1 MKGQCMKNDKKLPQ
15 KWINT
20 PFAFTRLS
28 KNLSLLQQ
36 AVLVKVS
43 EQLQPF
49 IKEFFGSDLARSRK
63 VPKALFSEAVKNS
76 GVTQIYISYAELGV
90 PENNFFAVKQAMKE
104 VLDVKVEGPKKNEDG
119 SMGMHMYNVFLSG
132 ETSIKNTGVVFGLN
146 PQVIDPDKHLYV
158 LDYAFNMVEGY
169 VSHPDNIALIGEVAR
184 MPMIYY
190 ILRDTSGNNWKERT
204 IKLTVSKIKKYLGM
218 LEFSG
223 AELVKEAYPKFSQF
237 KKNVLDNSIADI
249 NRLKQL
255 GQIDVCISY
264 EPIYNGKRKVG
275 NPVFIEFT
283 VYDTIEHMQQAEERK
298 RQAQQSAS
306 LFAEAE
312 EVKPKQGEKEWQQ
325 LLAMLDGETGE
336 WLGSEM
342 SDLLK
347 KVTLDDYDGK
357 TVRIIVTQEQVAAME
372 NLLGNNILK
381 SKFSQLLGH
390 CFKGDKRKKV
400 RLDYNKLNK

>member
-1 MKGQCMKNDKKLPQ
+1 MEEIKKLPQ

-49 IKEFFGSDLARSRK
+49 IKEFFGSDLAKSRK
-63 VPKALFSEAVKNS
+63 VPKSLFSEAVKNS

-190 ILRDTSGNNWKERT
+190 ILRDASGNNWKERS
-204 IKLTVSKIKKYLGM
+204 IQLTVSKIKKYLGM
-218 LEFSG
+218 MEFSG
-223 AELVKEAYPKFSQF
+223 AEIVKEAYPKFSQF

-275 NPVFIEFT
+275 NPAYIEFT
-283 VYDTIEHMQQAEERK
+283 IYDTIEQMQQALAK
-298 RQAQQSAS
+298 KQKAQEPAS

-312 EVKPKQGEKEWQQ
+312 EVKPGEKEWQQ
-325 LLAMLDGETGE
+325 LVAMLDGDVGE
-336 WLGSEM
+336 ELR
-342 SDLLK
+342 
-347 KVTLDDYDGK
+347 KVVFVSYDGK
-357 TVRIIVTQEQVAAME
+357 TILLRASREQ
-372 NLLGNNILK
+372 
-381 SKFSQLLGH
+381 
-390 CFKGDKRKKV
+390 CKKV
-400 RLDYNKLNK
+400 ESCLSDDVIAHVKKCSKQVFGKVIAWNYSLSDN

>member
-1 MKGQCMKNDKKLPQ
+1 MEETKKLPQ

-49 IKEFFGSDLARSRK
+49 IKEFFGSDLAKSRK
-63 VPKALFSEAVKNS
+63 VPKSLFSEAVKNS

-190 ILRDTSGNNWKERT
+190 ILRDASGNNWKERS
-204 IKLTVSKIKKYLGM
+204 IQLTVSKIKKYLGM
-218 LEFSG
+218 MEFSG
-223 AELVKEAYPKFSQF
+223 AEIVKEAYPKFSQF

-275 NPVFIEFT
+275 NPAYIEFT
-283 VYDTIEHMQQAEERK
+283 IYDTIEQMQQALARK
-298 RQAQQSAS
+298 QKAQEPAS

-312 EVKPKQGEKEWQQ
+312 EVKSGEKEWQQ
-325 LLAMLDGETGE
+325 LVAMLDGDIGE
-336 WLGSEM
+336 ELRKVAFVSYNGKTILLRASREQCKRVESCL
-342 SDLLK
+342 SDDVIAYVKKCSK
-347 KVTLDDYDGK
+347 KVFGK
-357 TVRIIVTQEQVAAME
+357 VIEWNYSVSD
-372 NLLGNNILK
+372 N
-381 SKFSQLLGH
+381 
-390 CFKGDKRKKV
+390 
-400 RLDYNKLNK
+400 

>member
-1 MKGQCMKNDKKLPQ
+1 MENEKKLPQ

-28 KNLSLLQQ
+28 RNLSLLQQ

-49 IKEFFGSDLARSRK
+49 IKEFFGSDLAKSKK

-158 LDYAFNMVEGY
+158 LDYAFNMTEGY

-190 ILRDTSGNNWKERT
+190 ILRDASGNNWKERS
-204 IKLTVSKIKKYLGM
+204 IRLTVSKIKKYLGM

-275 NPVFIEFT
+275 NPAFIEFT
-283 VYDTIEHMQQAEERK
+283 IYDTIEQMQQAILRGQRE
-298 RQAQQSAS
+298 QQPS
-306 LFAEAE
+306 LFADD
-312 EVKPKQGEKEWQQ
+312 EVKPGEKEWQQ
-325 LLAMLDGETGE
+325 FVATLDGEVGTE
-336 WLGSEM
+336 LR
-342 SDLLK
+342 
-347 KVTLDDYDGK
+347 KVTFASYDGK
-357 TVRIIVTQEQVAAME
+357 MILIKATNEQRQRIENCLTDAVVTR
-372 NLLGNNILK
+372 IRDYLK
-381 SKFSQLLGH
+381 RAFGKSVTWQYFIAK
-390 CFKGDKRKKV
+390 
-400 RLDYNKLNK
+400 

>member
-1 MKGQCMKNDKKLPQ
+1 MENEKKLPQ

-28 KNLSLLQQ
+28 RNLSLLQQ

-49 IKEFFGSDLARSRK
+49 IKEFFGSDLAKSKK

-104 VLDVKVEGPKKNEDG
+104 VLDVKVEGPRKNEDG

-158 LDYAFNMVEGY
+158 LDYAFNMTEGY

-190 ILRDTSGNNWKERT
+190 ILRDASGNNWKERS
-204 IKLTVSKIKKYLGM
+204 IRLTVSKIKKYLGM

-275 NPVFIEFT
+275 NPAFIEFT
-283 VYDTIEHMQQAEERK
+283 VYDTIEQMQQTLTK
-298 RQAQQSAS
+298 KQQAQQSVS
-306 LFAEAE
+306 LFDEAE
-312 EVKPKQGEKEWQQ
+312 EIKPGKKEWQQ
-325 LLAMLDGETGE
+325 LVTMLHGEIGE
-336 WLGSEM
+336 
-342 SDLLK
+342 DLQ
-347 KVTLDDYDGK
+347 KVEFVSYDGK
-357 TVRIIVTQEQVAAME
+357 VILIKASREQCQKIEKCLTDDVI
-372 NLLGNNILK
+372 NYIK
-381 SKFSQLLGH
+381 KCSKQVFGKVIGWKYSLS
-390 CFKGDKRKKV
+390 DK
-400 RLDYNKLNK
+400 

>member
-1 MKGQCMKNDKKLPQ
+1 MEEIKKLPQ

-49 IKEFFGSDLARSRK
+49 IKEFFGSDLAKSRK
-63 VPKALFSEAVKNS
+63 VPKSLFSEAVKNS

-119 SMGMHMYNVFLSG
+119 TWGMHMYNVFLSG

-158 LDYAFNMVEGY
+158 LDYAFNMTEGY

-190 ILRDTSGNNWKERT
+190 ILRDASGNNWKERS
-204 IKLTVSKIKKYLGM
+204 IHLTVSKIKKYLGM
-218 LEFSG
+218 MEFSG
-223 AELVKEAYPKFSQF
+223 AEIVKEAYPKFSQF

-275 NPVFIEFT
+275 NPAYIEFT
-283 VYDTIEHMQQAEERK
+283 IYDTIEQMQQALAK
-298 RQAQQSAS
+298 KQKAQEPAS

-312 EVKPKQGEKEWQQ
+312 EVKPGEKEWQQ
-325 LLAMLDGETGE
+325 LVAMLDGEIGE
-336 WLGSEM
+336 ELR
-342 SDLLK
+342 
-347 KVTLDDYDGK
+347 KVVFVSYDGK
-357 TVRIIVTQEQVAAME
+357 TVLLKASREQ
-372 NLLGNNILK
+372 
-381 SKFSQLLGH
+381 
-390 CFKGDKRKKV
+390 CKKV
-400 RLDYNKLNK
+400 ESCLSDDVIAHVKKCSKQVFGKVIAWNYSLSDN

>member
-1 MKGQCMKNDKKLPQ
+1 MEETKKLPQ

-49 IKEFFGSDLARSRK
+49 IKEFFGSDLAKSRK
-63 VPKALFSEAVKNS
+63 VPKSLFSEAVKNS

-190 ILRDTSGNNWKERT
+190 ILRDASGNNWKERS
-204 IKLTVSKIKKYLGM
+204 IQLTVSKIKKYLGM
-218 LEFSG
+218 MEFSG
-223 AELVKEAYPKFSQF
+223 AEIVKEAYPKFSQF

-275 NPVFIEFT
+275 NPAYIEFT
-283 VYDTIEHMQQAEERK
+283 IYDTIEQMQQALARK
-298 RQAQQSAS
+298 QKAQEPAS
-306 LFAEAE
+306 LFAAAE
-312 EVKPKQGEKEWQQ
+312 EVKPGEKEWRQ
-325 LLAMLDGETGE
+325 LVGMLDGDIGE
-336 WLGSEM
+336 ELR
-342 SDLLK
+342 
-347 KVTLDDYDGK
+347 KVAFVSYNGK
-357 TVRIIVTQEQVAAME
+357 TVLLRARREQCKRVESCLSDDVIAHV
-372 NLLGNNILK
+372 K
-381 SKFSQLLGH
+381 KCSKQVFG
-390 CFKGDKRKKV
+390 KV
-400 RLDYNKLNK
+400 IAWNYSLSDN

>member
-1 MKGQCMKNDKKLPQ
+1 MENEKQLPQ

-49 IKEFFGSDLARSRK
+49 IKEFFGSDLAKSRK

-119 SMGMHMYNVFLSG
+119 SWGMHMYNVFLSG

-158 LDYAFNMVEGY
+158 LDYAFNMTEGY

-190 ILRDTSGNNWKERT
+190 ILRDASGNNWKERK
-204 IKLTVSKIKKYLGM
+204 IRLTVSKIKKYLGM

-223 AELVKEAYPKFSQF
+223 TELVKEAYPKFSQF

-249 NRLKQL
+249 NRLKQM
-255 GQIDVCISY
+255 GQLDVCVSY

-275 NPVFIEFT
+275 NPAFIEFC
-283 VYDTIEHMQQAEERK
+283 VYDTLEQMRSDEIRKQQAG
-298 RQAQQSAS
+298 QPVLMFSDAQR
-306 LFAEAE
+306 
-312 EVKPKQGEKEWQQ
+312 VKPGEKEWQQ
-325 LLAMLDGETGE
+325 LVAMLDGE
-336 WLGSEM
+336 LGQELQKVEFVSYDEKKGI
-342 SDLLK
+342 LLK
-347 KVTLDDYDGK
+347 AS
-357 TVRIIVTQEQVAAME
+357 RAQA
-372 NLLGNNILK
+372 
-381 SKFSQLLGH
+381 
-390 CFKGDKRKKV
+390 KKV
-400 RLDYNKLNK
+400 ESCLTDDVIKQVKTCSVKVFGKVINWNYSLTDK

>member
-1 MKGQCMKNDKKLPQ
+1 MENEKYLPQ

-36 AVLVKVS
+36 SVLVKVS

-49 IKEFFGSDLARSRK
+49 IKEFFGSDLAKSRK

-119 SMGMHMYNVFLSG
+119 TWGMHMYNVFLSG

-146 PQVIDPDKHLYV
+146 PQVIDPEKHLYV
-158 LDYAFNMVEGY
+158 LDYAFNMTEGY

-184 MPMIYY
+184 MPMMYY
-190 ILRDTSGNNWKERT
+190 ILRDASGNNWKERK
-204 IKLTVSKIKKYLGM
+204 IRLTVSKIKKYLGM

-223 AELVKEAYPKFSQF
+223 TELVKEAYPKFSQF

-249 NRLKQL
+249 NRLKQM
-255 GQIDVCISY
+255 GQLDVCVSY
-264 EPIYNGKRKVG
+264 EPIYNGKRKIG
-275 NPVFIEFT
+275 NPAFIEFT
-283 VYDTIEHMQQAEERK
+283 IYDNIWQMQQAVQQ
-298 RQAQQSAS
+298 RQSEQQLT
-306 LFAEAE
+306 LFADAE
-312 EVKPKQGEKEWQQ
+312 ELKPKSGEKEWRQ
-325 LLAMLDGETGE
+325 LVSMLDGEIGE
-336 WLGSEM
+336 QLH
-342 SDLLK
+342 
-347 KVTLDDYDGK
+347 KVEFVSYDGK
-357 TVRIIVTQEQVAAME
+357 TILIKASRAQCEKVESCLTNDVIKHVKNCSAKVFGKIV
-372 NLLGNNILK
+372 NWNYSL
-381 SKFSQLLGH
+381 S
-390 CFKGDKRKKV
+390 DK
-400 RLDYNKLNK
+400 

>member
-1 MKGQCMKNDKKLPQ
+1 MEETKKLPQ

-49 IKEFFGSDLARSRK
+49 IKEFFGSDLAKSRK
-63 VPKALFSEAVKNS
+63 VPKSLFSEAVKNS
-76 GVTQIYISYAELGV
+76 GVTQMYISYAELGV

-158 LDYAFNMVEGY
+158 LDYAFNMIEGY

-190 ILRDTSGNNWKERT
+190 ILRDASGNNWKDRS
-204 IKLTVSKIKKYLGM
+204 IQLTVSKIKIYLGM
-218 LEFSG
+218 IEFSG
-223 AELVKEAYPKFSQF
+223 AEIVKEAYPKFSQF

-275 NPVFIEFT
+275 NPAYIEFSI
-283 VYDTIEHMQQAEERK
+283 YDTIEQMQQALVK
-298 RQAQQSAS
+298 KQKAQQPTS
-306 LFAEAE
+306 LFEE
-312 EVKPKQGEKEWQQ
+312 EVKPGENEWQQ
-325 LLAMLDGETGE
+325 LVAMLDGDIGE
-336 WLGSEM
+336 ELR
-342 SDLLK
+342 
-347 KVTLDDYDGK
+347 KVLFVSYDGK
-357 TVRIIVTQEQVAAME
+357 TVLLKASREQ
-372 NLLGNNILK
+372 
-381 SKFSQLLGH
+381 
-390 CFKGDKRKKV
+390 CKKV
-400 RLDYNKLNK
+400 ENCLSDDVISHVKKCSKQVFGKVIAWNYSLSDN

>member
-1 MKGQCMKNDKKLPQ
+1 MENEKKLPQ

-28 KNLSLLQQ
+28 RNLSLLQQ

-49 IKEFFGSDLARSRK
+49 IKEFFGSDLAKSKK

-104 VLDVKVEGPKKNEDG
+104 VLDVKVEGPKKNDDG

-146 PQVIDPDKHLYV
+146 PQVIDPDRHLYV
-158 LDYAFNMVEGY
+158 LDYAFNMTEGY

-190 ILRDTSGNNWKERT
+190 ILRDASGNNWKERS
-204 IKLTVSKIKKYLGM
+204 IRLTVSKIKKYLGM

-255 GQIDVCISY
+255 GQIDVCVSY

-275 NPVFIEFT
+275 NPAFIEFT
-283 VYDTIEHMQQAEERK
+283 IYDTIGQMQQAILQGQRE
-298 RQAQQSAS
+298 QQPS
-306 LFAEAE
+306 LFADD
-312 EVKPKQGEKEWQQ
+312 EVKPGEKEWQQ
-325 LLAMLDGETGE
+325 LVAMFDGEVGVE
-336 WLGSEM
+336 LR
-342 SDLLK
+342 
-347 KVTLDDYDGK
+347 KVAFASYDGK
-357 TVRIIVTQEQVAAME
+357 AIVIKATNEQRQRIENCMTDADVTR
-372 NLLGNNILK
+372 IRDYLK
-381 SKFSQLLGH
+381 RTFGKPVIWKYFIA
-390 CFKGDKRKKV
+390 K
-400 RLDYNKLNK
+400 

>member
-1 MKGQCMKNDKKLPQ
+1 MEETKKLPQ

-49 IKEFFGSDLARSRK
+49 IKEFFGSDLAKSRK
-63 VPKALFSEAVKNS
+63 VPKSLFSEAVKNS

-158 LDYAFNMVEGY
+158 LDYAFNMTEGY

-190 ILRDTSGNNWKERT
+190 ILRDASGNNWKERS
-204 IKLTVSKIKKYLGM
+204 IQLTVSKIKKYLGM
-218 LEFSG
+218 MEFSG
-223 AELVKEAYPKFSQF
+223 AEIVKEAYPKFSQF

-275 NPVFIEFT
+275 NPAYIEFT
-283 VYDTIEHMQQAEERK
+283 IYDTIEQMQQALAK
-298 RQAQQSAS
+298 KQKAQEHAS

-312 EVKPKQGEKEWQQ
+312 GLKPGEKEWQQ
-325 LLAMLDGETGE
+325 FVAMLDGDIGE
-336 WLGSEM
+336 ELIKMPFLSYDGNTI
-342 SDLLK
+342 LLK
-347 KVTLDDYDGK
+347 ASREQYKKFDSCLSDDIMAHIEKCSKQVFGK
-357 TVRIIVTQEQVAAME
+357 II
-372 NLLGNNILK
+372 K
-381 SKFSQLLGH
+381 WKFFLP
-390 CFKGDKRKKV
+390 
-400 RLDYNKLNK
+400 NK

>member
-1 MKGQCMKNDKKLPQ
+1 MEKEKKLPQ

-28 KNLSLLQQ
+28 RNLSLLQQ

-49 IKEFFGSDLARSRK
+49 IKEFFGSDLAKSKK

-104 VLDVKVEGPKKNEDG
+104 VLDVKVEGPRKNEDG

-158 LDYAFNMVEGY
+158 LDYAFNMTEGY

-190 ILRDTSGNNWKERT
+190 ILRDASGNNWKERS
-204 IKLTVSKIKKYLGM
+204 IRLTVSKIKKYLGM

-275 NPVFIEFT
+275 NPAFIEFT
-283 VYDTIEHMQQAEERK
+283 VYDTIEQMQQTLTK
-298 RQAQQSAS
+298 KQQAQQSVS
-306 LFAEAE
+306 LFDEAE
-312 EVKPKQGEKEWQQ
+312 EIKPGKKEWQQ
-325 LLAMLDGETGE
+325 LVTMLHGEIGE
-336 WLGSEM
+336 
-342 SDLLK
+342 DLQ
-347 KVTLDDYDGK
+347 KVEFVSYDGK
-357 TVRIIVTQEQVAAME
+357 VILIKASREQCQKIEKCLTDDVI
-372 NLLGNNILK
+372 NYIK
-381 SKFSQLLGH
+381 KCSKQVFGKVIGWKYSLS
-390 CFKGDKRKKV
+390 DK
-400 RLDYNKLNK
+400 

>member
-1 MKGQCMKNDKKLPQ
+1 MEETKKLPQ

-49 IKEFFGSDLARSRK
+49 IKEFFGSDLAKSRK
-63 VPKALFSEAVKNS
+63 VPKSLFSEAVKNS

-190 ILRDTSGNNWKERT
+190 ILRDASGNNWKERS
-204 IKLTVSKIKKYLGM
+204 IQLTVSKIKKYLGM
-218 LEFSG
+218 MEFSG
-223 AELVKEAYPKFSQF
+223 AEIVKEAYPKFSQF

-275 NPVFIEFT
+275 NPAYIEFT
-283 VYDTIEHMQQAEERK
+283 IYDTIEQMQQALTK
-298 RQAQQSAS
+298 KQKAQEPAS

-312 EVKPKQGEKEWQQ
+312 EVKPGEKEWQQ
-325 LLAMLDGETGE
+325 LVAMLDGDIGE
-336 WLGSEM
+336 ELRKMPFLSYDGNVI
-342 SDLLK
+342 LLK
-347 KVTLDDYDGK
+347 ASREQYKKFDSCLSDDIMAHIEKCSKQVFGKVIKWNFFLP
-357 TVRIIVTQEQVAAME
+357 
-372 NLLGNNILK
+372 
-381 SKFSQLLGH
+381 
-390 CFKGDKRKKV
+390 
-400 RLDYNKLNK
+400 NK

>member
-1 MKGQCMKNDKKLPQ
+1 MEETKKLPQ

-49 IKEFFGSDLARSRK
+49 IKEFFGSDLAKSRK
-63 VPKALFSEAVKNS
+63 VPKSLFSEAVKNS

-190 ILRDTSGNNWKERT
+190 ILRDASGNNWKERS
-204 IKLTVSKIKKYLGM
+204 IQLTVSKIKKYLGM
-218 LEFSG
+218 MEFSG
-223 AELVKEAYPKFSQF
+223 AEIVKEAYPKFSQF

-275 NPVFIEFT
+275 NPAYIEFT
-283 VYDTIEHMQQAEERK
+283 IYDTIEQMQQALARK
-298 RQAQQSAS
+298 QKAQEPAS

-312 EVKPKQGEKEWQQ
+312 EVKSGEKEWQQ
-325 LLAMLDGETGE
+325 LVAMLDGDIGE
-336 WLGSEM
+336 ELR
-342 SDLLK
+342 
-347 KVTLDDYDGK
+347 KVAFVSYNGK
-357 TVRIIVTQEQVAAME
+357 TVILRASREQCKRVESCLSDDVIAHV
-372 NLLGNNILK
+372 K
-381 SKFSQLLGH
+381 KCSKQVFG
-390 CFKGDKRKKV
+390 KV
-400 RLDYNKLNK
+400 IAWNYSLSDN

>member
-1 MKGQCMKNDKKLPQ
+1 MEETKKLPQ

-49 IKEFFGSDLARSRK
+49 IKEFFGSDLAKSRK
-63 VPKALFSEAVKNS
+63 VPKSLFSEAVKNS

-190 ILRDTSGNNWKERT
+190 ILRDASGNNWKERS
-204 IKLTVSKIKKYLGM
+204 IQLTVSKIKKYLGM
-218 LEFSG
+218 MEFSG
-223 AELVKEAYPKFSQF
+223 AEIVKEAYPKFSQF

-275 NPVFIEFT
+275 NPAYIEFSI
-283 VYDTIEHMQQAEERK
+283 YDTIGQMQQALAK
-298 RQAQQSAS
+298 KQKAQEPAS

-312 EVKPKQGEKEWQQ
+312 EVKPGEKEWQQ
-325 LLAMLDGETGE
+325 LVAMLDGDVGE
-336 WLGSEM
+336 ELR
-342 SDLLK
+342 
-347 KVTLDDYDGK
+347 KVVFVSYDGK
-357 TVRIIVTQEQVAAME
+357 TVLLKASREQ
-372 NLLGNNILK
+372 
-381 SKFSQLLGH
+381 
-390 CFKGDKRKKV
+390 CKKV
-400 RLDYNKLNK
+400 ESCLSDDVIAHVKKCSKQVFGKVIKWKYSLSDN

>member
-1 MKGQCMKNDKKLPQ
+1 MEETKKLPQ

-49 IKEFFGSDLARSRK
+49 IKEFFGSDLAKSRK
-63 VPKALFSEAVKNS
+63 VPKSLFPEAVKNS

-190 ILRDTSGNNWKERT
+190 ILRDASGNNWKERS
-204 IKLTVSKIKKYLGM
+204 IQLTVSKIKKYLGM
-218 LEFSG
+218 MEFSG
-223 AELVKEAYPKFSQF
+223 AEIVKEAYPKFSQF

-275 NPVFIEFT
+275 NPAYIEFT
-283 VYDTIEHMQQAEERK
+283 IYDTIEQMQQALARK
-298 RQAQQSAS
+298 QKAQEPAS

-312 EVKPKQGEKEWQQ
+312 EVNPGEKEWRQ
-325 LLAMLDGETGE
+325 LVAMLDGEIV
-336 WLGSEM
+336 SEM
-342 SDLLK
+342 RKMAFLSYDGNTILLK
-347 KVTLDDYDGK
+347 VSREQYKKFDSCLSDDIMAHIEKCSKQVFGKVIK
-357 TVRIIVTQEQVAAME
+357 W
-372 NLLGNNILK
+372 
-381 SKFSQLLGH
+381 KFFLP
-390 CFKGDKRKKV
+390 DK
-400 RLDYNKLNK
+400 

>member
-1 MKGQCMKNDKKLPQ
+1 MEETKKLPQ

-49 IKEFFGSDLARSRK
+49 IKEFFGSDLAKSRK
-63 VPKALFSEAVKNS
+63 APKSLFSEAVKNS

-190 ILRDTSGNNWKERT
+190 ILRDASGNNWKARS
-204 IKLTVSKIKKYLGM
+204 IQLTVSKIKKYLGM
-218 LEFSG
+218 MQFSG
-223 AELVKEAYPKFSQF
+223 AEIVKEAYPKFSQF

-275 NPVFIEFT
+275 NPAYIEFT
-283 VYDTIEHMQQAEERK
+283 IYDTIEQMQQALARK
-298 RQAQQSAS
+298 QKAQEPAS
-306 LFAEAE
+306 LFAAAE
-312 EVKPKQGEKEWQQ
+312 EVKPGEKEWRQ
-325 LLAMLDGETGE
+325 LVEILDGDIGAE
-336 WLGSEM
+336 LR
-342 SDLLK
+342 
-347 KVTLDDYDGK
+347 KVVFVSYDGK
-357 TVRIIVTQEQVAAME
+357 TVLLKASREQ
-372 NLLGNNILK
+372 
-381 SKFSQLLGH
+381 
-390 CFKGDKRKKV
+390 CKKV
-400 RLDYNKLNK
+400 ESCLSDDVIAHVKKCSKQVFGKVIKWNYSLLDN

>member
-1 MKGQCMKNDKKLPQ
+1 MEETKKLPQ

-49 IKEFFGSDLARSRK
+49 IKEFFGSDLAKSRK
-63 VPKALFSEAVKNS
+63 VPKSLFSEAVKNS

-190 ILRDTSGNNWKERT
+190 ILRDASGNNWKERS
-204 IKLTVSKIKKYLGM
+204 IQLTVSKIKKYLGM
-218 LEFSG
+218 MEFSG
-223 AELVKEAYPKFSQF
+223 AEIVKEAYPKFSQF

-275 NPVFIEFT
+275 NPAYIEFT
-283 VYDTIEHMQQAEERK
+283 IYDTIEQMQQAIAK
-298 RQAQQSAS
+298 KQQTKQSAS
-306 LFAEAE
+306 LFDD
-312 EVKPKQGEKEWQQ
+312 EVKSGGKEWQQ
-325 LLAMLDGETGE
+325 LVAMLDGDIGE
-336 WLGSEM
+336 ELR
-342 SDLLK
+342 
-347 KVTLDDYDGK
+347 KVVFVSYDGK
-357 TVRIIVTQEQVAAME
+357 TVLLKASREQCRKVESCLSDDVIAHV
-372 NLLGNNILK
+372 K
-381 SKFSQLLGH
+381 KCSKQVFG
-390 CFKGDKRKKV
+390 KV
-400 RLDYNKLNK
+400 IKWNYSLSDN

>member
-1 MKGQCMKNDKKLPQ
+1 MEETKKLPQ

-49 IKEFFGSDLARSRK
+49 IKEFFGSDLAKSRK
-63 VPKALFSEAVKNS
+63 VPKSLFSEAVKNS

-190 ILRDTSGNNWKERT
+190 ILRDASGNNWKERS
-204 IKLTVSKIKKYLGM
+204 IQLTVSKIKKYLGM
-218 LEFSG
+218 MEFSG
-223 AELVKEAYPKFSQF
+223 AEIVKEAYPKFSQF

-275 NPVFIEFT
+275 NPAYIEFT
-283 VYDTIEHMQQAEERK
+283 IYDTIEQMQQALARK
-298 RQAQQSAS
+298 QKAQEPAS
-306 LFAEAE
+306 LFAAAE
-312 EVKPKQGEKEWQQ
+312 EVKPGEKEWRQ
-325 LLAMLDGETGE
+325 LVGMLDGDIGE
-336 WLGSEM
+336 ELR
-342 SDLLK
+342 
-347 KVTLDDYDGK
+347 KVAFVSYNGK
-357 TVRIIVTQEQVAAME
+357 TVLLRASREQ
-372 NLLGNNILK
+372 
-381 SKFSQLLGH
+381 
-390 CFKGDKRKKV
+390 CKKV
-400 RLDYNKLNK
+400 ESCLSDDVIAYVKKCSKQVFGKVIAWNYSLSDN

>member
-1 MKGQCMKNDKKLPQ
+1 MEEIKKLPQ

-49 IKEFFGSDLARSRK
+49 IKEFFGSDLAKSRK
-63 VPKALFSEAVKNS
+63 VPKSLFSEAVKNS

-104 VLDVKVEGPKKNEDG
+104 VLDVKVEGPKKNEDC

-190 ILRDTSGNNWKERT
+190 ILRDASGNNWKERS
-204 IKLTVSKIKKYLGM
+204 IHLTVSKIKKYLGM
-218 LEFSG
+218 MEFSG
-223 AELVKEAYPKFSQF
+223 AEIVKEAYPKFSQF

-275 NPVFIEFT
+275 NPAYIEFT
-283 VYDTIEHMQQAEERK
+283 IYDTIEQMQQALAK
-298 RQAQQSAS
+298 KQKAQEPAP

-312 EVKPKQGEKEWQQ
+312 EVKPGEKEWQQ
-325 LLAMLDGETGE
+325 LVAMLDGEIGE
-336 WLGSEM
+336 ELR
-342 SDLLK
+342 
-347 KVTLDDYDGK
+347 KVVFVSYDGK
-357 TVRIIVTQEQVAAME
+357 TVLLKASREQ
-372 NLLGNNILK
+372 
-381 SKFSQLLGH
+381 
-390 CFKGDKRKKV
+390 CKKV
-400 RLDYNKLNK
+400 ESCLSDDVIAHVKKCSKQVFGKVIKWNYSVSYN

>member
-1 MKGQCMKNDKKLPQ
+1 MEETKKLPQ

-49 IKEFFGSDLARSRK
+49 IKEFFGSDLAKSRK
-63 VPKALFSEAVKNS
+63 VPKSLFSEAVKNS

-190 ILRDTSGNNWKERT
+190 ILRDASGNNWKERS
-204 IKLTVSKIKKYLGM
+204 IQLTVSKIKKYLGM
-218 LEFSG
+218 MELSG
-223 AELVKEAYPKFSQF
+223 AEIVKEAYPKFSQF

-275 NPVFIEFT
+275 NPAYIEFSI
-283 VYDTIEHMQQAEERK
+283 YDTIEQMQQALARK
-298 RQAQQSAS
+298 QKAQEPAS
-306 LFAEAE
+306 LFAAAE
-312 EVKPKQGEKEWQQ
+312 EVRPGEKEWRQ
-325 LLAMLDGETGE
+325 LVGMLDGDIGE
-336 WLGSEM
+336 ELRNVAFVS
-342 SDLLK
+342 
-347 KVTLDDYDGK
+347 YNGK
-357 TVRIIVTQEQVAAME
+357 TVLLRASREQCKRVESCLSDDVIAHV
-372 NLLGNNILK
+372 K
-381 SKFSQLLGH
+381 KCSKQVFG
-390 CFKGDKRKKV
+390 KV
-400 RLDYNKLNK
+400 IAWNYSLSDN

>member
-1 MKGQCMKNDKKLPQ
+1 MEETKKLPQ

-49 IKEFFGSDLARSRK
+49 IKEFFGSDLAKSRK
-63 VPKALFSEAVKNS
+63 VPKSLFSEAVKNS

-190 ILRDTSGNNWKERT
+190 ILRDASGNNWKERS
-204 IKLTVSKIKKYLGM
+204 IQLTVSKIKKYLGM
-218 LEFSG
+218 MEFSG
-223 AELVKEAYPKFSQF
+223 AEIVKEAYPKFSQF

-275 NPVFIEFT
+275 NPAYIEFT
-283 VYDTIEHMQQAEERK
+283 IYDTIEQMQQALARK
-298 RQAQQSAS
+298 QKAQEPAS
-306 LFAEAE
+306 LFAAAE
-312 EVKPKQGEKEWQQ
+312 EVKPGEKEWRQ
-325 LLAMLDGETGE
+325 LVEMLDGDIGAE
-336 WLGSEM
+336 LR
-342 SDLLK
+342 
-347 KVTLDDYDGK
+347 KVVFVSYDGK
-357 TVRIIVTQEQVAAME
+357 TVLLKASREQ
-372 NLLGNNILK
+372 
-381 SKFSQLLGH
+381 
-390 CFKGDKRKKV
+390 CKKV
-400 RLDYNKLNK
+400 ESCLSDDIIAHVKKCSKQVFGKVIAWNYSLSDN

>member
-190 ILRDTSGNNWKERT
+190 ILRDASGNNWKERT
-204 IKLTVSKIKKYLGM
+204 IRLTVSKIKKYLGM

-237 KKNVLDNSIADI
+237 KKNVLDNSVADI

-255 GQIDVCISY
+255 GQIDVYVSY

-275 NPVFIEFT
+275 NPAFIEFT
-283 VYDTIEHMQQAEERK
+283 VYDTIEQMQQAKERK
-298 RQAQQSAS
+298 KHAQPTS
-306 LFAEAE
+306 LFTEAE
-312 EVKPKQGEKEWQQ
+312 EVKPGEKEWQMFV
-325 LLAMLDGETGE
+325 ATLDGDVGKE
-336 WLGSEM
+336 LR
-342 SDLLK
+342 
-347 KVTLDDYDGK
+347 KVAFISYDGK
-357 TVRIIVTQEQVAAME
+357 TVLIKASREQCQKIEKCLTDDV
-372 NLLGNNILK
+372 I
-381 SKFSQLLGH
+381 KFIKNHAKKIFGKVIGWNYSLS
-390 CFKGDKRKKV
+390 DK
-400 RLDYNKLNK
+400 

>member
-1 MKGQCMKNDKKLPQ
+1 MENEKKLPQ

-28 KNLSLLQQ
+28 RNLSLLQQ

-49 IKEFFGSDLARSRK
+49 IKEFFGSDLAKSKK

-104 VLDVKVEGPKKNEDG
+104 VLDVKVEGPRKNEDG

-158 LDYAFNMVEGY
+158 LDYAFNMTEGY

-190 ILRDTSGNNWKERT
+190 ILRDASGNNWKERS
-204 IKLTVSKIKKYLGM
+204 IRLTVSKIKKYLGM

-275 NPVFIEFT
+275 NPAFIEFT
-283 VYDTIEHMQQAEERK
+283 VYDTIEQMQQTLTK
-298 RQAQQSAS
+298 KQQAQQSVS
-306 LFAEAE
+306 LFDEAE
-312 EVKPKQGEKEWQQ
+312 VIKPGEKEWQQ
-325 LLAMLDGETGE
+325 LVTMLHGEIGE
-336 WLGSEM
+336 ELQ
-342 SDLLK
+342 
-347 KVTLDDYDGK
+347 KVEFVSYDGK
-357 TVRIIVTQEQVAAME
+357 TVLIKASRAQCQKIEKCLTDEVINYIKKCSKQVFGKVIGWKYS
-372 NLLGNNILK
+372 L
-381 SKFSQLLGH
+381 S
-390 CFKGDKRKKV
+390 DK
-400 RLDYNKLNK
+400 

>member
-1 MKGQCMKNDKKLPQ
+1 MEETKKLPQ

-49 IKEFFGSDLARSRK
+49 IKEFFGSDLAKSRK

-104 VLDVKVEGPKKNEDG
+104 VLDVKVEGPKRNEDG
-119 SMGMHMYNVFLSG
+119 SWGMHMYNVFLSG

-158 LDYAFNMVEGY
+158 LDYAFNMTEGY

-190 ILRDTSGNNWKERT
+190 ILRDASGNNWKDRK
-204 IKLTVSKIKKYLGM
+204 IRITVSKIKKYLGM

-223 AELVKEAYPKFSQF
+223 TELVKEAYPKFSQF

-275 NPVFIEFT
+275 NPAYIEFT
-283 VYDTIEHMQQAEERK
+283 IYDTIGEMQQAILQ
-298 RQAQQSAS
+298 RQQKQQLN
-306 LFAEAE
+306 LFADTQGFKA
-312 EVKPKQGEKEWQQ
+312 GEKEWQQ
-325 LLAMLDGETGE
+325 LVAMLDGEIGE
-336 WLGSEM
+336 ELRKVEFVSYDGNTV
-342 SDLLK
+342 LLK
-347 KVTLDDYDGK
+347 AS
-357 TVRIIVTQEQVAAME
+357 REQ
-372 NLLGNNILK
+372 
-381 SKFSQLLGH
+381 
-390 CFKGDKRKKV
+390 CKKV
-400 RLDYNKLNK
+400 ESCLSDDVIAHVKKCSKHVFCKVIAWNYSLSDN

>member
-1 MKGQCMKNDKKLPQ
+1 MENEKQLPQ

-63 VPKALFSEAVKNS
+63 VPKALFSEAVKKS

-119 SMGMHMYNVFLSG
+119 TWGMHMYNVFLSG

-158 LDYAFNMVEGY
+158 LDYAFNMTEGY

-190 ILRDTSGNNWKERT
+190 ILRDASGNNWKERS
-204 IKLTVSKIKKYLGM
+204 IQLTVSKIKKYLGM
-218 LEFSG
+218 MEFSG
-223 AELVKEAYPKFSQF
+223 AEIVKEAYPKFSQF

-275 NPVFIEFT
+275 NPAYIEFT
-283 VYDTIEHMQQAEERK
+283 IYDTIEQMQQVLAK
-298 RQAQQSAS
+298 KQKAQEPAS
-306 LFAEAE
+306 LFDE
-312 EVKPKQGEKEWQQ
+312 EVKPGEKEWQQ
-325 LLAMLDGETGE
+325 LVAMLDGDIGE
-336 WLGSEM
+336 ELR
-342 SDLLK
+342 
-347 KVTLDDYDGK
+347 KVAFVSYDGK
-357 TVRIIVTQEQVAAME
+357 TV
-372 NLLGNNILK
+372 LLK
-381 SKFSQLLGH
+381 ASRKQ
-390 CFKGDKRKKV
+390 CKKV
-400 RLDYNKLNK
+400 EGCLSDDVIAHVKKCSKQVFGKVIAWNYSLSDN

>member
-1 MKGQCMKNDKKLPQ
+1 MEETKKLPQ

-49 IKEFFGSDLARSRK
+49 IKEFFGSDLSKSRK
-63 VPKALFSEAVKNS
+63 VPKSLFSEAVKNS

-104 VLDVKVEGPKKNEDG
+104 VLDVKVEGPKKNDDG

-158 LDYAFNMVEGY
+158 LDYAFNMIEGY

-190 ILRDTSGNNWKERT
+190 ILRDASGNNWKERS
-204 IKLTVSKIKKYLGM
+204 IRLTVSKIKKYLGM
-218 LEFSG
+218 MEFIG
-223 AELVKEAYPKFSQF
+223 AEIVKEAYPKFSQF

-275 NPVFIEFT
+275 NPAYIEFT
-283 VYDTIEHMQQAEERK
+283 IYDTIEQMQQAIAKKQEIQRLT
-298 RQAQQSAS
+298 S
-306 LFAEAE
+306 LFVD
-312 EVKPKQGEKEWQQ
+312 EVKPGEKEWQQ
-325 LLAMLDGETGE
+325 LVAMLDGDIGE
-336 WLGSEM
+336 ELR
-342 SDLLK
+342 
-347 KVTLDDYDGK
+347 KVVFVSYDGK
-357 TVRIIVTQEQVAAME
+357 TV
-372 NLLGNNILK
+372 LLK
-381 SKFSQLLGH
+381 SSREQ
-390 CFKGDKRKKV
+390 CKKV
-400 RLDYNKLNK
+400 ESCLSDDVIAHVKKCSKQVFGKVIEWNYSLSDN

>member
-1 MKGQCMKNDKKLPQ
+1 MEEIKKLPQ

-49 IKEFFGSDLARSRK
+49 IKEFFGSDLAKSRK
-63 VPKALFSEAVKNS
+63 VPKSLFSEAVKNS

-132 ETSIKNTGVVFGLN
+132 DTSIKNTGVVFGLN

-158 LDYAFNMVEGY
+158 LDYAFNMTEGY

-190 ILRDTSGNNWKERT
+190 ILRDASGNNWKERS
-204 IKLTVSKIKKYLGM
+204 IQLTVSKIKKYLGM
-218 LEFSG
+218 MEFSG
-223 AELVKEAYPKFSQF
+223 AEIVKEAYPKFSQF

-275 NPVFIEFT
+275 NPAYIEFT
-283 VYDTIEHMQQAEERK
+283 IYDTIGQMQQALAK
-298 RQAQQSAS
+298 KQQTQKSAS
-306 LFAEAE
+306 LFDD
-312 EVKPKQGEKEWQQ
+312 EVKPGETEWQQ
-325 LLAMLDGETGE
+325 LVAMLDGDIGE
-336 WLGSEM
+336 ELH
-342 SDLLK
+342 
-347 KVTLDDYDGK
+347 KVEFVSYDGK
-357 TVRIIVTQEQVAAME
+357 TVLLRASREQ
-372 NLLGNNILK
+372 
-381 SKFSQLLGH
+381 
-390 CFKGDKRKKV
+390 CKKV
-400 RLDYNKLNK
+400 ESCLSDDVIAHVKKCSKQVFCKVIKWNYSLSDK

>member
-1 MKGQCMKNDKKLPQ
+1 MENDKKLPQ

-158 LDYAFNMVEGY
+158 LDYAFNMTEGY

-190 ILRDTSGNNWKERT
+190 ILRDASGNNWKERS
-204 IKLTVSKIKKYLGM
+204 IQLTVSKIKKYLGM

-249 NRLKQL
+249 NRLKQS

-275 NPVFIEFT
+275 NPAFIEFT
-283 VYDTIEHMQQAEERK
+283 VYDTIEQMQQALAK
-298 RQAQQSAS
+298 KQQVQQPAS
-306 LFAEAE
+306 LFGE
-312 EVKPKQGEKEWQQ
+312 EVKLGEREWQQ
-325 LLAMLDGETGE
+325 LVAMLDGDIV
-336 WLGSEM
+336 SELRKVAFV
-342 SDLLK
+342 SYNGKTILLK
-347 KVTLDDYDGK
+347 AS
-357 TVRIIVTQEQVAAME
+357 REQ
-372 NLLGNNILK
+372 
-381 SKFSQLLGH
+381 
-390 CFKGDKRKKV
+390 RKKV
-400 RLDYNKLNK
+400 ESCLSDDIIAQINNCSKQVFGKVTEWSYFLPDK

>member
-1 MKGQCMKNDKKLPQ
+1 MEETKKLPQ

-49 IKEFFGSDLARSRK
+49 IKEFFGSDLAKSRK
-63 VPKALFSEAVKNS
+63 VPKSLFSEAVKNS

-190 ILRDTSGNNWKERT
+190 ILRDASGNNWKERS
-204 IKLTVSKIKKYLGM
+204 IQLTVSKIKKYLGM
-218 LEFSG
+218 MEFSG
-223 AELVKEAYPKFSQF
+223 AEIVKEAYPKFSQF

-275 NPVFIEFT
+275 NPAYIEFT
-283 VYDTIEHMQQAEERK
+283 IYDTIEQMQQALARK
-298 RQAQQSAS
+298 QKAQEPAS
-306 LFAEAE
+306 LFAAAE
-312 EVKPKQGEKEWQQ
+312 EVKPGEKEWRQ
-325 LLAMLDGETGE
+325 LVAMLDGDIGE
-336 WLGSEM
+336 ELR
-342 SDLLK
+342 
-347 KVTLDDYDGK
+347 KVAFVSYNGK
-357 TVRIIVTQEQVAAME
+357 TVLLRARREQCKRVESCLSDDVIAYV
-372 NLLGNNILK
+372 K
-381 SKFSQLLGH
+381 KCSKQVFG
-390 CFKGDKRKKV
+390 KV
-400 RLDYNKLNK
+400 IAWNYSLSDN

>member
-1 MKGQCMKNDKKLPQ
+1 MEEEIMEEIKKLPQ

-20 PFAFTRLS
+20 PFSFTRLS

-49 IKEFFGSDLARSRK
+49 IKEFFGSDLAKSRK
-63 VPKALFSEAVKNS
+63 VPKSLFSEAVKNS

-158 LDYAFNMVEGY
+158 LDYAFNMIEGY

-190 ILRDTSGNNWKERT
+190 ILRDASGNNWKDRS
-204 IKLTVSKIKKYLGM
+204 IQLTVSKIKIYLGM
-218 LEFSG
+218 MELSG
-223 AELVKEAYPKFSQF
+223 AEIVKEAYPKFSQF

-275 NPVFIEFT
+275 NPAYIEFT
-283 VYDTIEHMQQAEERK
+283 IYDNIEQMQQALAK
-298 RQAQQSAS
+298 KQKVQQPTS
-306 LFAEAE
+306 LFDDD
-312 EVKPKQGEKEWQQ
+312 VKQGKNEWQQ
-325 LLAMLDGETGE
+325 LVAMLDGDIGE
-336 WLGSEM
+336 ELR
-342 SDLLK
+342 
-347 KVTLDDYDGK
+347 KVVFVSYDGK
-357 TVRIIVTQEQVAAME
+357 TVLLKASREQ
-372 NLLGNNILK
+372 
-381 SKFSQLLGH
+381 
-390 CFKGDKRKKV
+390 CKKV
-400 RLDYNKLNK
+400 EGCLSDDVIAHVKKCSKQVFGKVIEWNYSLSDN

>member
-1 MKGQCMKNDKKLPQ
+1 MEETKKLPQ

-49 IKEFFGSDLARSRK
+49 IKEFFGSDLAKSRK
-63 VPKALFSEAVKNS
+63 VPKSLFSEAVKNS

-190 ILRDTSGNNWKERT
+190 ILRDASGNNWKERS
-204 IKLTVSKIKKYLGM
+204 IQLTVSKIKKYLGM
-218 LEFSG
+218 MEFSG
-223 AELVKEAYPKFSQF
+223 AEIVKEAYPKFSQF

-275 NPVFIEFT
+275 NPAYIEFT
-283 VYDTIEHMQQAEERK
+283 IYDTIEQMQQALARK
-298 RQAQQSAS
+298 RKAQEPAS

-312 EVKPKQGEKEWQQ
+312 EVKSGEKEWQQ
-325 LLAMLDGETGE
+325 LVAMLDGDIGE
-336 WLGSEM
+336 ELR
-342 SDLLK
+342 
-347 KVTLDDYDGK
+347 KVAFVSYNGK
-357 TVRIIVTQEQVAAME
+357 TVLLRASREQCKGVESCLSDDVIAYV
-372 NLLGNNILK
+372 K
-381 SKFSQLLGH
+381 KCSKQVFG
-390 CFKGDKRKKV
+390 KV
-400 RLDYNKLNK
+400 IAWNYSLSDN

>member
-1 MKGQCMKNDKKLPQ
+1 MEETKKLPQ

-49 IKEFFGSDLARSRK
+49 IKEFFGSDLAKSRK
-63 VPKALFSEAVKNS
+63 VPKSLFSEAVKNS

-104 VLDVKVEGPKKNEDG
+104 VLDVKVEGPKKNDDG

-190 ILRDTSGNNWKERT
+190 ILRDASGNNWKERS
-204 IKLTVSKIKKYLGM
+204 IQLTVSKIKKYLGM
-218 LEFSG
+218 MEFSG
-223 AELVKEAYPKFSQF
+223 AEIVKEAYPKFSQF

-275 NPVFIEFT
+275 NPAYIEFSI
-283 VYDTIEHMQQAEERK
+283 YDTIEQMQQALAK
-298 RQAQQSAS
+298 KQKVQQPIS
-306 LFAEAE
+306 LFDE
-312 EVKPKQGEKEWQQ
+312 EVKPGESEWQQ
-325 LLAMLDGETGE
+325 LVAMLDGEIGE
-336 WLGSEM
+336 ELR
-342 SDLLK
+342 
-347 KVTLDDYDGK
+347 KVVFVSYDGK
-357 TVRIIVTQEQVAAME
+357 TILLKASREQ
-372 NLLGNNILK
+372 
-381 SKFSQLLGH
+381 
-390 CFKGDKRKKV
+390 CKKV
-400 RLDYNKLNK
+400 ESCLSDDVIAHVKDCSKQVFGKVIKWNYSLSDN

>member
-1 MKGQCMKNDKKLPQ
+1 MEETKKLPQ

-49 IKEFFGSDLARSRK
+49 IKEFFGSDLAKSRK
-63 VPKALFSEAVKNS
+63 VPKSLFSEAVKNS

-190 ILRDTSGNNWKERT
+190 ILRDASGNNWKERL
-204 IKLTVSKIKKYLGM
+204 IQLTVSKIKKYLGM
-218 LEFSG
+218 MEFSG
-223 AELVKEAYPKFSQF
+223 AEIVKEAYPKFSQF

-275 NPVFIEFT
+275 NPAYIEFT
-283 VYDTIEHMQQAEERK
+283 IYDTIEQMQQALARK
-298 RQAQQSAS
+298 QKAQEPAS
-306 LFAEAE
+306 LFDE
-312 EVKPKQGEKEWQQ
+312 EVKPGEKEWQQ
-325 LLAMLDGETGE
+325 LVAMLDGEIV
-336 WLGSEM
+336 SEM
-342 SDLLK
+342 RKMAFLSYDGNTILLK
-347 KVTLDDYDGK
+347 ASREQYKKFDSCLTDDIMAHIEKCSKQVFGKVIK
-357 TVRIIVTQEQVAAME
+357 W
-372 NLLGNNILK
+372 
-381 SKFSQLLGH
+381 KFFLP
-390 CFKGDKRKKV
+390 DK
-400 RLDYNKLNK
+400 

>member
-1 MKGQCMKNDKKLPQ
+1 MEETKKLPQ

-49 IKEFFGSDLARSRK
+49 IKEFFGSDLAKSRK
-63 VPKALFSEAVKNS
+63 VPKSLFSEAVKNS

-190 ILRDTSGNNWKERT
+190 ILRDASGNNWKERS
-204 IKLTVSKIKKYLGM
+204 IQLTVSKIKKYLGM
-218 LEFSG
+218 MEFSG
-223 AELVKEAYPKFSQF
+223 AEIVKEAYPKFSQF

-275 NPVFIEFT
+275 NPAYIEFT
-283 VYDTIEHMQQAEERK
+283 IYDTIEQMQQALARK
-298 RQAQQSAS
+298 QKAQEPAS
-306 LFAEAE
+306 LFAAAE
-312 EVKPKQGEKEWQQ
+312 EVKPGEKEWRQ
-325 LLAMLDGETGE
+325 LVEMLDGDIGAE
-336 WLGSEM
+336 LRNVVFVS
-342 SDLLK
+342 
-347 KVTLDDYDGK
+347 YDGK
-357 TVRIIVTQEQVAAME
+357 TVLLKASREQ
-372 NLLGNNILK
+372 
-381 SKFSQLLGH
+381 
-390 CFKGDKRKKV
+390 CKKV
-400 RLDYNKLNK
+400 ESCLSDDVIAYVKKCSKQVFGKVIAWNYSLSDN

>member
-1 MKGQCMKNDKKLPQ
+1 MEETKKLPQ

-49 IKEFFGSDLARSRK
+49 IKEFFGSDLAKSRK
-63 VPKALFSEAVKNS
+63 VPKSLFSEAVKNS

-104 VLDVKVEGPKKNEDG
+104 VLDVRVEGPKKNEDG

-190 ILRDTSGNNWKERT
+190 ILRDASGNNWKERS
-204 IKLTVSKIKKYLGM
+204 IQLTVSKIKKYLGM
-218 LEFSG
+218 MEFSG
-223 AELVKEAYPKFSQF
+223 AEIVKEAYPKFSQF

-275 NPVFIEFT
+275 NPAYIEFT
-283 VYDTIEHMQQAEERK
+283 IYDTIEQMQQALARK
-298 RQAQQSAS
+298 QKAQEPAS

-312 EVKPKQGEKEWQQ
+312 EVKSGEKEWQQ
-325 LLAMLDGETGE
+325 LVAMLDGDIGE
-336 WLGSEM
+336 ELR
-342 SDLLK
+342 
-347 KVTLDDYDGK
+347 KVAFVSYNGK
-357 TVRIIVTQEQVAAME
+357 TVLLRASREQCKGVESCLSDDVIAHV
-372 NLLGNNILK
+372 K
-381 SKFSQLLGH
+381 KCSKQVFG
-390 CFKGDKRKKV
+390 KV
-400 RLDYNKLNK
+400 IAWNYSLSDN